1 VGHLK
6 AEEPSRAH
14 GPLASVV
21 IPAHNEAEVI
31 TRCLDALFTGVEP
44 GELEVIV
51 ACNGCSD
58 ETAALARS
66 SGHPVRVLE
75 LETASKSAA
84 LRAGDLAA
92 RTLPR
97 LYLDADVVLPGPSAR
112 KVAERLTA
120 DAIAARPPVV
130 YSSAASS
137 RAVRSYF
144 RARSRMPSLL
154 KSLWGAGVYGLSA
167 AGRSRFSVFPDVAAD
182 DLWVNL
188 LFEPDEVEI
197 VDCAPVLVTVPR
209 RTRDLLHVL
218 RRTYK
223 GKAENGVG
231 FSGENRARE
240 TTMTTLRDLRRV
252 AAAGPAAAIDAATY
266 AAFAARARVGLALG
280 AAVGAGAVA
289 ERWERDDS
297 SRRTRE

>member
-1 VGHLK
+1 MI
-6 AEEPSRAH
+6 
-14 GPLASVV
+14 

-44 GELEVIV
+44 DELEVIV

-58 ETAALARS
+58 DTAALVRS

-75 LETASKSAA
+75 LQTASKAAA

-92 RTLPR
+92 GTLPR
-97 LYLDADVVLPGPSAR
+97 LYLDADIVCPGASVR
-112 KVAERLTA
+112 KVAERLRSG
-120 DAIAARPPVV
+120 AIAARPPVV
-130 YSSAASS
+130 YSSAESS
-137 RAVRSYF
+137 VSVRSYF

-167 AGRSRFSVFPDVAAD
+167 SGRARFAAFPVDIVAD

-197 VDCAPVLVTVPR
+197 VDCEPVVVAVPR
-209 RTRDLLHVL
+209 RARDLLHVL

-231 FSGENRARE
+231 FSGENQSRE

-252 AAAGPAAAIDAATY
+252 AASGPVSAVDAAIY
-266 AAFAARARVGLALG
+266 AAFAARARVGLAVG
-280 AAVGAGAVA
+280 TAVGTGAVA

-297 SRRTRE
+297 SRRAAA